1 MNLEVPCNRN
11 EPDYPCVAPRWVKAA
26 FHFSHWLI
34 KTTFLAAK
42 TDWTEKIAK
51 EKTHRPKAHPISG
64 LEENWNYKRGKKNCR
79 GLKNQ

>member
-1 MNLEVPCNRN
+1 MNPEVPCNRN

-51 EKTHRPKAHPISG
+51 EKTHRPKAHPPG
-64 LEENWNYKRGKKNCR
+64 WKKIGIIR
-79 GLKNQ
+79 EGRKIVEV

>member
-34 KTTFLAAK
+34 KTTFLPAK

-51 EKTHRPKAHPISG
+51 EKTHRPKARPPG
-64 LEENWNYKRGKKNCR
+64 WKKME
-79 GLKNQ
+79 L